1 MAKCQQSLFLIRV
14 VWNWNFL
21 EQTQVHF
28 FFHNFR
34 GNYKSNFFA
43 KNRLRT
49 IGFFFSARINC
60 VSTLFILRWRW
71 KKLYEIDFFLSTN
84 KVLIKKTF
92 CERFFKIIFCEN
104 TPNTVILLSQLCSGC
119 FALSD
124 QWNLH
129 LLMFLSKKY
138 CFIHNPII
146 WKKNWGRKQFRT
158 STGNSWVQLPRQIMT

>member
-1 MAKCQQSLFLIRV
+1 MKLI
-14 VWNWNFL
+14 
-21 EQTQVHF
+21 
-28 FFHNFR
+28 
-34 GNYKSNFFA
+34 
-43 KNRLRT
+43 
-49 IGFFFSARINC
+49 
-60 VSTLFILRWRW
+60 
-71 KKLYEIDFFLSTN
+71 FFLSTN

-146 WKKNWGRKQFRT
+146 WKQNLGRKQFRT
-158 STGNSWVQLPRQIMT
+158 STGNSWGLYFTSLHTVLPPPALTPRWGFDHWVSYGKNIKMVQNGQYFVFVLLNTVINFTKDSIR